1 MEVDTRAAI
10 SLISEKKFKSLF
22 TNVKLT
28 RSIRCC
34 SRSAGVCL
42 PVIGEFAVDVRYEA
56 QQKNLV
62 LKVVAGNGP
71 CLLGRNWLEE
81 TKLNWKEIKPVST
94 RIPGSLQ
101 IINGRETYCFSVNL
115 KRYYTLTEE
124 RRKNLE
130 FKTLEV

>member
-1 MEVDTRAAI
+1 M
-10 SLISEKKFKSLF
+10 
-22 TNVKLT
+22 
-28 RSIRCC
+28 
-34 SRSAGVCL
+34 CL

-94 RIPGSLQ
+94 HTPESLSMEEKLTVVPLTLKVLHIDGGTSKEVRI
-101 IINGRETYCFSVNL
+101 
-115 KRYYTLTEE
+115 
-124 RRKNLE
+124 
-130 FKTLEV
+130 